1 MKPFIHGATPY
12 CLVLTFCLLIIPKTF
27 ACTIVSAI
35 AKNGHVWNANNEDG
49 PFGVANF
56 INVYPKTSQN
66 KYGYYT
72 LTYFSPRFGQTGSIQ
87 GGTNEAGLTF
97 DFNAIDA
104 VNTSGV
110 SSKKS
115 FPKGDNAI
123 LTHILGTM
131 HSVEEVIAFFETY
144 WFENGFT
151 GAQMHVADAQG
162 NFAMISPSG
171 IERALQG
178 QPLVSTNFDLCGK
191 VDGTSCWRYPI
202 AQTMLEKEEVGFET
216 MEEILQKTAQKNGA
230 TMYSNIQNLTT
241 GELWFFSKHDP
252 GNIVTIT
259 IKALLQKGQYSYSFS
274 DLDTIRKPQDI
285 TQFQEP
291 SPVSLS
297 KEAQQKFEGT
307 YSNWYFGS
315 INVTYQEVGL
325 TVRFPDGFETVLI
338 PSETDTFFIPN
349 QGVIITFGRD
359 ADTEKKTLSLTE
371 NGFWSFTAWEK
382 DVSK

>member
-1 MKPFIHGATPY
+1 MKPLIHGATPF
-12 CLVLTFCLLIIPKTF
+12 CLVLTFCILIIPKTF

-35 AKNGHVWNANNEDG
+35 AKNGQVWNANNEDG

-72 LTYFSPRFGQTGSIQ
+72 LTYFSSRFGQTGSIQ

-104 VNTSGV
+104 VNTSEV

-131 HSVEEVIAFFETY
+131 DSVEEVIAFFETY

-151 GAQMHVADAQG
+151 GAQMHVADAEG

-178 QPLVSTNFDLCGK
+178 QV
-191 VDGTSCWRYPI
+191 I
-202 AQTMLEKEEVGFET
+202 
-216 MEEILQKTAQKNGA
+216 EIITYACFAL
-230 TMYSNIQNLTT
+230 
-241 GELWFFSKHDP
+241 
-252 GNIVTIT
+252 IVTAIVGAVLLIPT
-259 IKALLQKGQYSYSFS
+259 IILEIILLYKVAE
-274 DLDTIRKPQDI
+274 L
-285 TQFQEP
+285 
-291 SPVSLS
+291 V
-297 KEAQQKFEGT
+297 QQKL
-307 YSNWYFGS
+307 N
-315 INVTYQEVGL
+315 
-325 TVRFPDGFETVLI
+325 P
-338 PSETDTFFIPN
+338 
-349 QGVIITFGRD
+349 
-359 ADTEKKTLSLTE
+359 
-371 NGFWSFTAWEK
+371 
-382 DVSK
+382 